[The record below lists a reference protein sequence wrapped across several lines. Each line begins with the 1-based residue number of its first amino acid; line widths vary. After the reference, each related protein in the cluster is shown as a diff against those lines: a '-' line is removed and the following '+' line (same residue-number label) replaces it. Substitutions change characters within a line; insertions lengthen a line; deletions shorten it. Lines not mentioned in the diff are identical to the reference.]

1 MWINVTTGAVCKLHS
16 DIRKDKPDTSF
27 PAVITDEVLAEAGYE
42 PVTPT
47 AADVAAATHEA
58 ILLVITALEST
69 VTPRR
74 IREAVTTD
82 AGKTWLVAVDSQI
95 AALRGSLVK

>member
-1 MWINVTTGAVCKLHS
+1 MAYKTAYWDAEAKEQRERDCT
-16 DIRKDKPDTSF
+16 P
-27 PAVITDEVLAEAGYE
+27 DEVAEIEQRKAS
-42 PVTPT
+42 PQSVNAP
-47 AADVAAATHEA
+47 
-58 ILLVITALEST
+58 ILSTITALEST

>member
-1 MWINVTTGAVCKLHS
+1 MRYAIIQNGVVANIVEADGPLPGLQMVDAGEAHIGHLF
-16 DIRKDKPDTSF
+16 DGDSF
-27 PAVITDEVLAEAGYE
+27 SVP
-42 PVTPT
+42 TPT
-47 AADVAAATHEA
+47 LAQLNAPTLSA
-58 ILLVITALEST
+58 ITALEST

>member
-1 MWINVTTGAVCKLHS
+1 MTYKTTYWDTESKSQKERDCTPEEVAEIEQRKIDGATV
-16 DIRKDKPDTSF
+16 
-27 PAVITDEVLAEAGYE
+27 AVNAPVLSA
-42 PVTPT
+42 
-47 AADVAAATHEA
+47 
-58 ILLVITALEST
+58 ITALEST

>member
-82 AGKTWLVAVDSQI
+82 AGKTWMASIDAQI

>member
-1 MWINVTTGAVCKLHS
+1 MRYAIIENGVVANIIEAAGPLPGLQMV
-16 DIRKDKPDTSF
+16 
-27 PAVITDEVLAEAGYE
+27 EAGDAHIGHLFDGE
-42 PVTPT
+42 SFSVPTPT
-47 AADVAAATHEA
+47 LAQLNAPTLSA
-58 ILLVITALEST
+58 ITALESS